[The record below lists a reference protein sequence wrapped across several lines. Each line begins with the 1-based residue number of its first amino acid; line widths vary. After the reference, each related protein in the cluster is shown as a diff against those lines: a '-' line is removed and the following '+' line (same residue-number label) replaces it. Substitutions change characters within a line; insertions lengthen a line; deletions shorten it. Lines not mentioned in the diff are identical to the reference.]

1 MGFTPLDGIVMGTRS
16 GSIDPAI
23 VIYLIQELGYSVEEV
38 NDILNKKSGILGVS
52 GVSSDFRDIRSAAYE
67 ENNERAKLALD
78 LYHYKVRCQ
87 IGAYAAAMGGVDVI
101 VFTAGVGENAIET
114 REGCV
119 EGLEFLGIEIDKDK
133 NKVRGELKEVSKDT
147 SKVKIYVVPT
157 NEELM
162 IAEETVELLN

>member
-1 MGFTPLDGIVMGTRS
+1 MSNWCLCGSNGRS
-16 GSIDPAI
+16 
-23 VIYLIQELGYSVEEV
+23 
-38 NDILNKKSGILGVS
+38 
-52 GVSSDFRDIRSAAYE
+52 
-67 ENNERAKLALD
+67 
-78 LYHYKVRCQ
+78 RC
-87 IGAYAAAMGGVDVI
+87 I